1 MSKYP
6 MVLMVLLA
14 ATVRV
19 LQADSI
25 TLNNGKIISGEIL
38 SDSPD
43 GILIEYYATTTIK
56 DQKTFPRDD
65 IVSVVKE
72 PADEKG
78 FKALGNLVSPNTLL
92 DTSFCDELIMKK
104 IPQFLNK
111 YPYSKHL
118 AKLRTTLTTLEGE
131 RDRLR
136 VGDRKI
142 AGIWISA
149 DEISSDYYQL
159 GAKIKY
165 TEIKQQALE
174 KNTLGAL
181 QSCEV
186 LEKSYP
192 GSVVMP
198 DTIDL
203 ALNQCNQLQATLDKA
218 RSDFDVLNKRRQKA
232 IELAPGDQALE
243 IKNAIEAENQNAKNA
258 IQNALADGSKFFPV
272 FPNNKEALDALQ
284 TLITSETARWTLLSK
299 TPMRDGIT
307 ASKNCAAAVAQ
318 GDLKTAHEQ
327 LALSEKLWPVNAEN
341 AKLNHLVEGLAKS
354 QTAAEAA
361 KIKAAAEATKK

>member
-19 LQADSI
+19 LHADSI

-43 GILIEYYATTTIK
+43 GILIEYYATSTIK

-65 IVSVVKE
+65 IVSVVKV

-92 DTSFCDELIMKK
+92 DTSFCDELIMK
-104 IPQFLNK
+104 IPQFLNN

-118 AKLRTTLTTLEGE
+118 AELRATLSTLEGE

-142 AGIWISA
+142 DGVWISA
-149 DEISSDYYQL
+149 DQISSDDYQL

-165 TEIKQQALE
+165 TKIKEQALE

-192 GSVVMP
+192 GSAVMP

-203 ALNQCNQLQATLDKA
+203 ALNQCNQLQKALDKA
-218 RSDFDVLNKRRQKA
+218 RGDFDVLNKRRQKA
-232 IELAPGDQALE
+232 LELAPGDQVLE

-284 TLITSETARWTLLSK
+284 ALITSETARWTLLSK

-318 GDLKTAHEQ
+318 GDLKTAQEQ
-327 LALSEKLWPVNAEN
+327 LALSQKLWPVNAEN
-341 AKLNHLVEGLAKS
+341 AKLNYLVEGLAKS
-354 QTAAEAA
+354 QAAAEAA